1 MSARAR
7 YTPIRQLSRLAEAS
21 FEEGSVVS
29 FNGAQAGVEQVSLWD
44 DDDVEPGGD
53 FVATKDLSNQSL
65 SSISLN
71 GSAELAGRCN
81 PQPADPALV
90 GQDEHRAVATM
101 ESDAAF
107 VHLLVF
113 SAAADSFV
121 WPEAHRR
128 AAGPLFAADGQPLP
142 PLGAAALQHEATVFR
157 AHSHEKPMRPFTMTR
172 IGLKSSDPF
181 SHDFPSTRN

>member
-1 MSARAR
+1 MSASAR

-29 FNGAQAGVEQVSLWD
+29 FNGAQAGVEQVALWD

-81 PQPADPALV
+81 PQPADSALV
-90 GQDEHRAVATM
+90 GQDEDRAVAAV
-101 ESDAAF
+101 ESDAPF
-107 VHLLVF
+107 VYLLVF
-113 SAAADSFV
+113 GAATDSFV
-121 WPEAHRR
+121 GPETHQRARARYSLLTVNRFRPLARR
-128 AAGPLFAADGQPLP
+128 RFS
-142 PLGAAALQHEATVFR
+142 TR
-157 AHSHEKPMRPFTMTR
+157 RPFFVLIR
-172 IGLKSSDPF
+172 
-181 SHDFPSTRN
+181 TRNPCVRLR